1 MQLNGLVESAACRT
15 YKDFSLYSPTYSLE
29 GFKPENDMACV
40 FKVFFFWIPCVV
52 EIHCREAEGTSKEI
66 VAI

>member
-1 MQLNGLVESAACRT
+1 MQLSGLVESAACST

-40 FKVFFFWIPCVV
+40 LKGFVWILCVV